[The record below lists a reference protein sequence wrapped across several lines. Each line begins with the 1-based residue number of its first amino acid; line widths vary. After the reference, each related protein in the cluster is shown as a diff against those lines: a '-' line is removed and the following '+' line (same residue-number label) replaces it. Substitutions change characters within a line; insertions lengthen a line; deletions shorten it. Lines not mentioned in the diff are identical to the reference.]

1 MNMGKRSAL
10 LKAAENS
17 GSIRTF
23 PPAATIKCDG
33 IGVFRSQTAR
43 DVACLLDLNPSIASW
58 RCMSVSLDVSGG
70 VHIPDFEV
78 FHEDGGVVLIDAPDR
93 MSSVDVAAIEAGAAR
108 HDYRYQLLSR
118 PEVYDGFRL
127 RNARDLLRYG
137 NHAAPLGDRLRVLA
151 ALDEHG
157 SLPLIECFKAFVESR
172 PVPGIASLI
181 LRGYLEVDLDD
192 APLGPESQV
201 RRIR

>member
-1 MNMGKRSAL
+1 MDMGKQAAL
-10 LKAAENS
+10 LRAAKNS
-17 GSIRTF
+17 GSLRIF
-23 PPAATIKCDG
+23 PPTATVKCEG
-33 IGVFRSQTAR
+33 IGIYRSQAAR

-58 RCMSVSLDVSGG
+58 QCMSVSLDVSGD
-70 VHIPDFEV
+70 VHISDFET
-78 FHEDGGVVLIDAPDR
+78 FHEDGRVVLIDAPDR
-93 MSSVDVAAIEAGAAR
+93 SHLVAPAAIEAEAGR
-108 HDYRYQLLSR
+108 QGCRYQLLSR
-118 PEVYDGFRL
+118 SEVYDGFRL

-137 NHAAPLGDRLRVLA
+137 NYTVPLGDRLRVLA

-157 SLPLIECFKAFVESR
+157 SLPLIDCLKAFVESR

-181 LRGYLEVDLDD
+181 LHGYLEVDLDD